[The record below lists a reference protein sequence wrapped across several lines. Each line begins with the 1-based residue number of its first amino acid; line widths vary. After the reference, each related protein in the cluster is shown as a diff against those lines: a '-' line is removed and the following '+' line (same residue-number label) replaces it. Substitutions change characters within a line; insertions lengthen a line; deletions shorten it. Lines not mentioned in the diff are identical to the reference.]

1 MSLSH
6 IFFVYFK
13 KEKKISGSSD
23 SSEAFVCGLHIVIH
37 YTAEKMLIALALL
50 APDTHIAVLF
60 PCLTYIPF

>member
-6 IFFVYFK
+6 IFLFILK
-13 KEKKISGSSD
+13 KKKKISGSSD

-37 YTAEKMLIALALL
+37 YTAEKMPIALALL